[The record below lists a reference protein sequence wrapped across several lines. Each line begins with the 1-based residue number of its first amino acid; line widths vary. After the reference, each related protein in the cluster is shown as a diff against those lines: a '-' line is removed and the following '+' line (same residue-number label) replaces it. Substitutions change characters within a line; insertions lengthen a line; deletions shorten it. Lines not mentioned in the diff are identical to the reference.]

1 MTENGTQD
9 SPTTFEELAASR
21 RQWIDDVLRPWCR
34 QATLKQLRQAEVEWL
49 DIAGRVDIKATLW
62 TWSWE
67 RFPVLTHPEMAGV
80 NESHQVQVTLK
91 DGTVAQGFPD
101 SRESLRGTLVLVPY
115 DTEPEGSNVLG
126 PYSVD
131 DVVAVQSVP
140 STS

>member
-1 MTENGTQD
+1 MTVDDASN
-9 SPTTFEELAASR
+9 SPNSFEELAVSR

-49 DIAGRVDIKATLW
+49 DIAGRVDIQATLW
-62 TWSWE
+62 TWTWE

-80 NESHQVQVTLK
+80 NESHEVQVTLT
-91 DGTVAQGFPD
+91 DGTIAQGFPD
-101 SRESLRGTLVLVPY
+101 SRESVRGTLVLVPY
-115 DTEPEGSNVLG
+115 DPESGESNALG

-131 DVVAVQSVP
+131 DVVAVQNVS